1 MEVCKTAI
9 SILIIWSLMVAPFLM
24 FVTNDIDETIIK
36 GFMLLSSIAL
46 ISAMIG
52 GLM

>member
-1 MEVCKTAI
+1 
-9 SILIIWSLMVAPFLM
+9 MVAPFLM
-24 FVTNDIDETIIK
+24 FVTNDIDETMKTIIK
-36 GFMLLSSIAL
+36 GFILLSSIAL